1 MPQRTQRVEVPYQ
14 EGRAEKM
21 RDPTPLPPAS
31 AIHRVGM
38 SLLEK
43 NVLSLSSGGA
53 GVLLRGEAAIRHGA
67 PQLCLRKLPYLEQSM
82 ENSILWASYK
92 PKEI

>member
-1 MPQRTQRVEVPYQ
+1 
-14 EGRAEKM
+14 M

-53 GVLLRGEAAIRHGA
+53 GVLLRGVSHQTRSSTALLEEAALFGTEHGEFH
-67 PQLCLRKLPYLEQSM
+67 PM
-82 ENSILWASYK
+82 GI
-92 PKEI
+92 I